1 MKTSNLERLLKRY
14 VMTKTPKPITAKIEA
29 MFEAMKK
36 GGILHVAEETD
47 ELIYQKI
54 IDDDV
59 TEADIQSF
67 IASFTYVTVPG
78 MPWVKLPSHKLH
90 FSISQSSN

>member
-1 MKTSNLERLLKRY
+1 MKTSNLDRLLKRY

-47 ELIYQKI
+47 EL
-54 IDDDV
+54 
-59 TEADIQSF
+59 
-67 IASFTYVTVPG
+67 
-78 MPWVKLPSHKLH
+78 L
-90 FSISQSSN
+90 